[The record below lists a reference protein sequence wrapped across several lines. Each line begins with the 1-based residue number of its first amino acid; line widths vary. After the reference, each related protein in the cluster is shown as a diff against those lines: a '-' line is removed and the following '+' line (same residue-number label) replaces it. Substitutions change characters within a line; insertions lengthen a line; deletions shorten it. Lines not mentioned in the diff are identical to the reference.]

1 MVIIGDSAHAMVGF
15 WGQGLNSALDDV
27 MVFARV
33 LMDAEQRGLAA
44 EDAFVEFSEQQA
56 KSGKAIVS
64 MSMAHMKWFTDDIS
78 SSLWQWRQRYQE
90 LMHSLLPSWYYPPLH
105 HIVHFYDLT
114 YFQM

>member
-1 MVIIGDSAHAMVGF
+1 MIIGDSAHAMVGF

-56 KSGKAIVS
+56 KSGKVS
-64 MSMAHMKWFTDDIS
+64 HLPCTTIMPFHVQER
-78 SSLWQWRQRYQE
+78 LLCRCQWR
-90 LMHSLLPSWYYPPLH
+90 
-105 HIVHFYDLT
+105 I
-114 YFQM
+114 